1 MSCPPFRFILGLS
14 ILMIGS
20 DYMYSISVLSKEFN
34 LSRST
39 LLYYESIDLLCAS
52 ERTEANYR
60 LYSDKDKARLSKICS
75 FREAGVPLEQIKE
88 LLNSDGSSEQK
99 VLEARLTELNKE
111 IRYLRL
117 QQKIIVEMLKSKDIK
132 DKSVMMDKKTFI
144 SILKSSG
151 VEDNVFNNLHTMF
164 EKISPSEHQIFLEF
178 LGMSDEEIKEVRSL
192 AKEAKE

>member
-1 MSCPPFRFILGLS
+1 
-14 ILMIGS
+14 
-20 DYMYSISVLSKEFN
+20 MYSISTLSKKFN

-39 LLYYESIDLLCAS
+39 LLYYESIDLLNAS

-60 LYSDKDKARLSKICS
+60 MYSDRDKDRLSKICS

-99 VLEARLTELNKE
+99 VLENRLIELNKE

-117 QQKIIVEMLKSKDIK
+117 QQKIIVEMLKSKDPK
-132 DKSVMMDKKTFI
+132 NESVMMDKSTFT

-151 VEDNVFNNLHTMF
+151 VEDSVFDNLHTMF
-164 EKISPSEHQIFLEF
+164 EKFSPNEHQMFLEF
-178 LGMSDEEIKEVRSL
+178 LGMSDEEIKKVRGIS
-192 AKEAKE
+192 KEDQM